1 MKGVRAYSS
10 LAGLA
15 AGFSAALLLGP
26 DRATADT
33 IDTAEIERGRYIARL
48 GDCRSCHTAEGGTPF
63 AGGLGIVTPFGT
75 IYSAN
80 ITPDV
85 ATGIGSWTK
94 DDFWNAMHS
103 GIRKDGAHLY
113 PAMPYPWFTKMP
125 RADVDALKT
134 YLETLPPV
142 RYTPPE
148 NDLWLPMR
156 VRESV
161 AGWNLLFFDK
171 GVFKPDPGKS
181 AEWNRGAYIVE
192 GLGHCGACHTPA
204 NLLGGPERDRLY
216 EGQSIENWWAPNLTG
231 RKPYGVANWSEEDV
245 VSYLRDGR
253 NDYAVASGPMSLV
266 IENSTQH
273 MTGADLAAIAA
284 YLKDPPIGAH
294 QKRVSDA
301 GTDSKS
307 GTGGKAGKA
316 IFRDNCSAC
325 HGADGEGVPGLV
337 ADLRKSGVVN
347 APDPVGVL
355 HVILAGAQG
364 NVTHGAPQRPAMPPF
379 AWKLDDGQV
388 AAVATHIRQSFGN
401 HARSV
406 LGSEAARLRETLGL
420 Q

>member
-1 MKGVRAYSS
+1 MMGPAPYA
-10 LAGLA
+10 LLMGLA
-15 AGFSAALLLGP
+15 AGLSATLLLGP

-33 IDTAEIERGRYIARL
+33 INTAEIERGRYVARL

-75 IYSAN
+75 IYSSN
-80 ITPDV
+80 ITPDI

-113 PAMPYPWFTKMP
+113 PAMPYPWFTKIP

-134 YLETLPPV
+134 YLETLPAV
-142 RYTPPE
+142 RSTPPE

-156 VRESV
+156 IRESV
-161 AGWNLLFFDK
+161 AGWNLLFFDE
-171 GVFKPDPGKS
+171 GVFEPDASKS

-192 GLGHCGACHTPA
+192 GPGHCGACHTPA
-204 NLLGGPERDRLY
+204 NLLGGPERDKLY
-216 EGQSIENWWAPNLTG
+216 QGQSIENWWAPNLTG
-231 RKPYGVANWSEEDV
+231 RTPFGVADWSKEDV
-245 VSYLRDGR
+245 TGYLRDGR
-253 NDYAVASGPMSLV
+253 NDHTVASGPMSLV

-273 MTGADLAAIAA
+273 MTDADLAAIAA
-284 YLKDPPIGAH
+284 YLKDPPIGTH
-294 QKRVSDA
+294 QKSVSEA
-301 GTDSKS
+301 GTES
-307 GTGGKAGKA
+307 GTAGKA
-316 IFRDNCSAC
+316 LFRDNCSAC
-325 HGADGEGVPGLV
+325 HGAEGEGVPGLI

-347 APDPVGVL
+347 APDAVGVL
-355 HVILAGAQG
+355 HVILAGAHG
-364 NVTHGAPQRPAMPPF
+364 NVTHSAPQRPAMPPF

-401 HARSV
+401 RAGPVS
-406 LGSEAARLRETLGL
+406 GSEAARLREMLGL